1 MPDNRNSS
9 ALSLISIYEI
19 SKILSSSLNL
29 EKTLRE
35 VVNLLSSYLE
45 MRRGMVTL
53 VDDKSQMEV
62 VAAAGM
68 TPEALKRDGGS
79 KLASALVALMAR
91 VVNTGMPIVIPNLA
105 EEPLVA
111 EADGGLAILEDEVVA
126 FIGVPIKAADKTI
139 GVLSID
145 RVLDTE
151 HFDVNFEADVRFLTM
166 VANLVGQTVRL
177 HQSVANERERLLLEQ
192 HRLQKA
198 VQAEAE
204 PGRFSIDNVIGVS
217 RRMQDVYAEI
227 HQIAPSRSTVL
238 LRGESGTGKEL
249 IARAVHFLGQRKDG
263 PFVKV
268 NCAALPETLLES
280 ELFGHEKGAFT
291 GANAERK
298 GRFELAHGGTLFL
311 DEIGEISGP
320 FQAKLLRVLQEGEF
334 ERVGGNRTLKVDVR
348 LVCATNRNLEEMV
361 SKGDFRADLYY
372 RINVVPIFLPP
383 LRERK
388 EDIPLLVDHFLQRF
402 NKENSR
408 HVRIAPEAM
417 DVLLAC
423 YFPGNVRELE
433 NCVYRVATLVRGD
446 MVREA
451 DFACQRGLCLSSSLW
466 KQGKPEMLMGGMQAA
481 GGHVVAHASGGPG
494 PLAPCAANCV
504 DPHCAEAKRPVAV
517 GVEVI
522 GAQADHGE
530 ESYELSDDLSI
541 GQQRE
546 RLMKAMEKA
555 GWVQAK
561 AARLLNLTPRQV
573 GYALKKYNIEV
584 KRI

>member
-9 ALSLISIYEI
+9 SLSLISIYEI

-45 MRRGMVTL
+45 MRRGMITL
-53 VDDKSQMEV
+53 VGETGQLDV

-68 TPEALKRDGGS
+68 TPETLRKEGTKAVPS
-79 KLASALVALMAR
+79 LVGR
-91 VVNTGMPIVIPNLA
+91 VVANGMPMVVPNMA
-105 EEPLVA
+105 EEPSIA
-111 EADGGLAILEDEVVA
+111 EGDLATLDDEVVA
-126 FIGVPIKAADKTI
+126 FIGVPIKSADKAI
-139 GVLSID
+139 GALSIE
-145 RVLDTE
+145 RVRDAN
-151 HFDVNFEADVRFLTM
+151 DNGVNFEADVRFLTM

-177 HQSVANERERLLLEQ
+177 HTSVASERERLIMEK

-198 VQAEAE
+198 VQPEVE
-204 PGRFSIDNVIGVS
+204 PGRFSIESVIGVS

-249 IARAVHFLGQRKDG
+249 IARAVHYLGNRKDG

-268 NCAALPETLLES
+268 NCAALSETLLES

-298 GRFELAHGGTLFL
+298 GRFEMANGGTLFL
-311 DEIGEISGP
+311 DEIGEISGA

-361 SKGDFRADLYY
+361 SKGEFRADLYY

-383 LRERK
+383 LRDRK

-408 HVRIAPEAM
+408 HVRITPQAM
-417 DVLLAC
+417 DVLLNC

-433 NCVYRVATLVRGD
+433 NCVYRVATMVRGD
-446 MVREA
+446 SVRDA
-451 DFACQRGLCLSSSLW
+451 DLACQKNLCLSSSLW
-466 KQGKPEMLMGGMQAA
+466 KQGKPTQAPA
-481 GGHVVAHASGGPG
+481 APATPASQ
-494 PLAPCAANCV
+494 APCAASCV
-504 DPHCAEAKRPVAV
+504 DANNCMESNKRQVVVVDNLAADL
-517 GVEVI
+517 
-522 GAQADHGE
+522 GAE
-530 ESYELSDDLSI
+530 ESYELSDDLPT

-546 RLMKAMEKA
+546 RLLKAMEKA

>member
-9 ALSLISIYEI
+9 SLSLISIYEI

-53 VDDKSQMEV
+53 VDEKSQMEV

-68 TPEALKRDGGS
+68 TPEALKREGGS
-79 KLASALVALMAR
+79 KLASALVALMSR
-91 VVNTGMPIVIPNLA
+91 VVTTGMPIVIPNLA

-126 FIGVPIKAADKTI
+126 FIGVPIKAAEKTI

-145 RVLDTE
+145 RVRDSE
-151 HFDVNFEADVRFLTM
+151 SFEVNFAADVRFLTM
-166 VANLVGQTVRL
+166 VANLMGQTVRL
-177 HQSVANERERLLLEQ
+177 HQSVANERDRLLLEQ

-198 VQAEAE
+198 VQPEAE
-204 PGRFSIDNVIGVS
+204 PGRFNIDNVIGVS

-249 IARAVHFLGQRKDG
+249 IARAVHFLSNRKDG
-263 PFVKV
+263 PFIKV

-298 GRFELAHGGTLFL
+298 GRFELAHTGTLFL

-361 SKGDFRADLYY
+361 AKGDFRADLYY
-372 RINVVPIFLPP
+372 RINVVPLFLPP

-408 HVRIAPEAM
+408 HVRIAPEGM
-417 DVLLAC
+417 EVLLAC

-433 NCVYRVATLVRGD
+433 NCVYRAATLVRGD
-446 MVREA
+446 VVRDAFQLIGRELE
-451 DFACQRGLCLSSSLW
+451 FRLQTR
-466 KQGKPEMLMGGMQAA
+466 EHRA
-481 GGHVVAHASGGPG
+481 G
-494 PLAPCAANCV
+494 
-504 DPHCAEAKRPVAV
+504 ER
-517 GVEVI
+517 VENN
-522 GAQADHGE
+522 
-530 ESYELSDDLSI
+530 LSDDAVHRKPRGLMI
-541 GQQRE
+541 GR
-546 RLMKAMEKA
+546 
-555 GWVQAK
+555 QADDFTNSF
-561 AARLLNLTPRQV
+561 AHA
-573 GYALKKYNIEV
+573 
-584 KRI
+584 

>member
-9 ALSLISIYEI
+9 SLSLISIYEI

-53 VDDKSQMEV
+53 VDEKSQMEV

-68 TPEALKRDGGS
+68 TPDALKREGGS
-79 KLASALVALMAR
+79 KLASALVALMSR
-91 VVNTGMPIVIPNLA
+91 VVTTGMPIVIPNLA

-111 EADGGLAILEDEVVA
+111 EADGGLAIIEDEVVA
-126 FIGVPIKAADKTI
+126 FIGVPIKAAEKTI

-145 RVLDTE
+145 RVRETDNFE
-151 HFDVNFEADVRFLTM
+151 VNFEADVRFLTM
-166 VANLVGQTVRL
+166 VANLMGQTVRL
-177 HQSVANERERLLLEQ
+177 HQSVANERDRLLLEQ

-198 VQAEAE
+198 VQPETE
-204 PGRFSIDNVIGVS
+204 PGRFNIDNVIGVS

-249 IARAVHFLGQRKDG
+249 IARAVHFLSNRKDG
-263 PFVKV
+263 PFIKV

-298 GRFELAHGGTLFL
+298 GRFELAHTGTLFL

-361 SKGDFRADLYY
+361 AKGDFRADLYY
-372 RINVVPIFLPP
+372 RINVVPLFLPP

-417 DVLLAC
+417 EVLLAC

-446 MVREA
+446 VVRDI

-466 KQGKPEMLMGGMQAA
+466 KQGKPEMLMSGSQAP
-481 GGHVVAHASGGPG
+481 GGHTAVGGFVSAPS
-494 PLAPCAANCV
+494 PCAANCV
-504 DPHCAEAKRPVAV
+504 DPHCSEAKRPALSGLEPIEIHV
-517 GVEVI
+517 
-522 GAQADHGE
+522 E
-530 ESYELSDDLSI
+530 ESLELTDDLSV

>member
-53 VDDKSQMEV
+53 VSDKTQLEV

-68 TPEALKRDGGS
+68 TPDALKREGGNQP
-79 KLASALVALMAR
+79 ASALVSLVGR
-91 VVNTGMPIVIPNLA
+91 VVATGMPIVIPDLA

-111 EADGGLAILEDEVVA
+111 EAEDGLATLDDEIVA
-126 FIGVPIKAADKTI
+126 FIGVPIKAAEKTI

-145 RVLDTE
+145 RVRDSE

-204 PGRFSIDNVIGVS
+204 PGRFNIDNVIGVS

-249 IARAVHFLGQRKDG
+249 IARAVHFLSPRKDG
-263 PFVKV
+263 AFIKV

-334 ERVGGNRTLKVDVR
+334 ERVGGNRTIKVDVR

-361 SKGDFRADLYY
+361 AKGDFRADLYY

-388 EDIPLLVDHFLQRF
+388 EDIPLLVGHFVQRF
-402 NKENSR
+402 NTENNR

-417 DVLLAC
+417 EVLMAC

-446 MVREA
+446 VVREA

-466 KQGKPEMLMGGMQAA
+466 KHSKPELAMAGQAPGGF
-481 GGHVVAHASGGPG
+481 VAP
-494 PLAPCAANCV
+494 APCAANCV
-504 DPHCAEAKRPVAV
+504 DPHCQEAKRPALA
-517 GVEVI
+517 GVEAIDV
-522 GAQADHGE
+522 HGE
-530 ESYELSDDLSI
+530 ESYELSDDLSA

-546 RLMKAMEKA
+546 RLLKAMEKA

>member
-53 VDDKSQMEV
+53 VDEKGQMEV

-79 KLASALVALMAR
+79 KLASALVALMGR

-111 EADGGLAILEDEVVA
+111 EADGGLAVLEDEVVA

-145 RVLDTE
+145 RVRETE

-204 PGRFSIDNVIGVS
+204 PGRFNIDNVIGVS

-466 KQGKPEMLMGGMQAA
+466 KQGKPEILMGGMQAA
-481 GGHVVAHASGGPG
+481 GGHVVAHGSGGPG

-504 DPHCAEAKRPVAV
+504 DPHCSEAKRPVAA
-517 GVEVI
+517 GVEAIV
-522 GAQADHGE
+522 AQGDHGE
-530 ESYELSDDLSI
+530 ESYELSDDLSV

>member
-53 VDDKSQMEV
+53 VGDGEKLEV

-68 TPEALKRDGGS
+68 TPETLKKEGNRMVPS
-79 KLASALVALMAR
+79 LVGR
-91 VVNTGMPIVIPNLA
+91 IVGTGMPMVIPNLA
-105 EEPLVA
+105 DEA
-111 EADGGLAILEDEVVA
+111 GQDADGGLATVEGEVVA
-126 FIGVPIKAADKTI
+126 FIGVPIKSADKTI

-145 RVLDTE
+145 RVRDSE
-151 HFDVNFEADVRFLTM
+151 NNNVNFEADVRFLTM

-177 HQSVANERERLLLEQ
+177 HGSVANERERLIMEK

-198 VQAEAE
+198 VQVEAE
-204 PGRFSIDNVIGVS
+204 PGRFSIDSVIGVS

-249 IARAVHFLGQRKDG
+249 IARAVHYMSTRKDG
-263 PFVKV
+263 AFIKV
-268 NCAALPETLLES
+268 NCAALSETLLES
-280 ELFGHEKGAFT
+280 ELFGHERGAFT
-291 GANAERK
+291 GANVERK
-298 GRFELAHGGTLFL
+298 GRFELANGGTLFL
-311 DEIGEISGP
+311 DEIGEISGS

-361 SKGDFRADLYY
+361 AKGDFRADLYY

-388 EDIPLLVDHFLQRF
+388 EDIPLLVDHVLQRF

-417 DVLLAC
+417 DVLLNC

-433 NCVYRVATLVRGD
+433 NCVYRVATMVHGDTVRDGD
-446 MVREA
+446 L
-451 DFACQRGLCLSSSLW
+451 ACQKNLCLSSSLW
-466 KQGKPEMLMGGMQAA
+466 KHGNRGGVEMPRVGISGSMPGGAIV
-481 GGHVVAHASGGPG
+481 GGGG
-494 PLAPCAANCV
+494 APCAAA
-504 DPHCAEAKRPVAV
+504 PSCAETMCDGKRPVIDTTIRRVAAAPA
-517 GVEVI
+517 E
-522 GAQADHGE
+522 ADADE
-530 ESYELSDDLSI
+530 NYELTDDLSA
-541 GQQRE
+541 GQQRD
-546 RLMKAMEKA
+546 RLLRAMEKA